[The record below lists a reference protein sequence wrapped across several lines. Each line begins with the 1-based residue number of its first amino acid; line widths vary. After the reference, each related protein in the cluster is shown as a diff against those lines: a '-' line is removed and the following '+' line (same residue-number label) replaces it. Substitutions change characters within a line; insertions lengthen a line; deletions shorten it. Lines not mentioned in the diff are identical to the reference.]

1 MIATV
6 VLSNNTVNA
15 TDLMVINTY
24 EELTSKQNFLHSQY
38 LLTKSKDV
46 YKELSIEELKRYN
59 YNDTQIEAIKSY
71 DDSESQSLKATATM
85 TFSIKKIH

>member
-1 MIATV
+1 VIATV

-15 TDLMVINTY
+15 TDSMVINTY
-24 EELTSKQNFLHSQY
+24 ELTSKQNFLNSQY

-46 YKELSIEELKRYN
+46 YKKLSIEELKCYN

-71 DDSESQSLKATATM
+71 DGSL
-85 TFSIKKIH
+85 

>member
-15 TDLMVINTY
+15 TDSMVINTY
-24 EELTSKQNFLHSQY
+24 ELTSKQNFLNSQY

-46 YKELSIEELKRYN
+46 YKKLSIEELKCYN

-71 DDSESQSLKATATM
+71 DGSL
-85 TFSIKKIH
+85 

>member
-24 EELTSKQNFLHSQY
+24 ELTSKQNFLHSQY

-46 YKELSIEELKRYN
+46 YKELKRYN

-71 DDSESQSLKATATM
+71 DGSL
-85 TFSIKKIH
+85 

>member
-24 EELTSKQNFLHSQY
+24 ELTSKQNFLNSQY

-46 YKELSIEELKRYN
+46 YKKLSIEELKCYN

-71 DDSESQSLKATATM
+71 DGSL
-85 TFSIKKIH
+85 

>member
-15 TDLMVINTY
+15 TDLMVINRY

-46 YKELSIEELKRYN
+46 YKELKRYN

-71 DDSESQSLKATATM
+71 DGSL
-85 TFSIKKIH
+85 